1 MRKMREGERLAAR
14 SCAKTHCRHGH
25 PYVPHNTM
33 MRLNRKTGYYRRECR
48 CCHRVRE
55 MIRYWA
61 NKRRDYQYETNR
73 RYAHRMR
80 APTLAEIEKMVA
92 KSMRLK

>member
-1 MRKMREGERLAAR
+1 MREGERLAAR
-14 SCAKTHCRHGH
+14 SCAKTHCKHGH

-33 MRLNRKTGYYRRECR
+33 VRLNRKTGYCRRECR

-55 MIRYWA
+55 MIRYWSD
-61 NKRRDYQYETNR
+61 KRRDYRGKKNRQYRHKMN
-73 RYAHRMR
+73 

-92 KSMRLK
+92 KSMRLR